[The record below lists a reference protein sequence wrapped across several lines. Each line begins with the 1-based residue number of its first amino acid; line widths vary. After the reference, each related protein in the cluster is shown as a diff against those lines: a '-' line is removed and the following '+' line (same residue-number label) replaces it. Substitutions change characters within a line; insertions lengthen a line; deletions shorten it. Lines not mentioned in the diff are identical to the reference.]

1 VEVVRELPTF
11 VLAVILLAAVPGPAV
26 AVLIRR
32 AAIGGLPEATPLVL
46 GLESGL
52 YVWIIAA
59 GAGLAA
65 LVATSHVAYDV
76 LRVVG
81 AVLLVALGVQAWRAA
96 ARHRETDDPPGVVDL
111 AVLPAT
117 RLRPRGRWGGYVL
130 GLVTNLANPKAA
142 VFVFAFYPQFLP
154 DGYPLLPTAAGLGL
168 VQVSVE
174 TVLYLAVAALVSRA
188 SAWFA
193 TSRVRRSLD
202 AISGAVL
209 IGLGL
214 RVAIES
220 N

>member
-1 VEVVRELPTF
+1 MEVVRELPTF
-11 VLAVILLAAVPGPAV
+11 ILAVVLLAAVPGPAV

-32 AAIGGLPEATPLVL
+32 AAIGGLREATPLVL

-65 LVATSHVAYDV
+65 LVATSQVAYTV
-76 LRVVG
+76 LRVLG
-81 AVLLVALGVQAWRAA
+81 AVLLIVLGVQAWRAA
-96 ARHRETDDPPGVVDL
+96 VRHRELDSTPGTVEF
-111 AVLPAT
+111 AALPAA
-117 RLRPRGRWGGYVL
+117 RLRLRGRSGGYVL

-154 DGYPLLPTAAGLGL
+154 KGYPLLATAAGLGL
-168 VQVSVE
+168 LQVVVE
-174 TVLYLAVAALVSRA
+174 TALYLGVAALVGRA
-188 SAWFA
+188 STWFA
-193 TSRVRRSLD
+193 KSRVRRTLD
-202 AISGAVL
+202 AASGTVL

-214 RVAIES
+214 RVATES